1 MQEAQRLPRGQ
12 LRVEQRSRLSLE
24 GSAEQLEPTSPMEH
38 PGPQVLG
45 NLAAIRAERHGE
57 MGAP

>member
-1 MQEAQRLPRGQ
+1 MPRGQ

-38 PGPQVLG
+38 PGLQVLG